1 MQTILQDSDFIIK
14 YRDYDHE
21 YHIFYKQLFLS
32 SHKFLSTASEQL
44 NIYKQLKTAIENGK
58 S

>member
-1 MQTILQDSDFIIK
+1 MQTILHDNDFVIK

-32 SHKFLSTASEQL
+32 SHKFLLTASEQL